1 MKILFITNMYPSQQK
16 AYAGIFVKNQFEQL
30 NKIIDDKDT
39 LDIFYMKRVFTSKIG
54 SVLKYL
60 FAFIRFIPF
69 LFRRYDIIHVHYFYP
84 LILLAW
90 LNKKIYKSTKIVV
103 TFLGRDINSQIDDSN
118 QKFFRKIARKI
129 DFSIPVGLTLAE
141 QIKKK
146 LDLRKMKV
154 LPCGVKESVFYKETD
169 IEKKYDFIM
178 VGSFIHRKG
187 IDTIIEAIKLMPEN
201 SNIKFCFCG
210 SGNYLSELE
219 KLQKNHDVT
228 IKQNQ
233 TQDQLRYLLNS
244 SRYFLLMSRAEGFA
258 TATTEAFF
266 CGVPVLTSDINN
278 FKEQVEEGVNGFLSP
293 LGNAE
298 ILKENFLKL
307 SLIKDDRYKEL
318 SNGALNSFKDASLNY
333 VCREIY
339 NIYKSLSFNI

>member
-1 MKILFITNMYPSQQK
+1 MKILFITNMYPSKQK
-16 AYAGIFVKNQFEQL
+16 AYAGIFVKNQFEEL
-30 NKIIDDKDT
+30 KDIIDDEDT
-39 LDIFYMKRVFTSKIG
+39 LDIFYMKRAFTSKVG
-54 SVLKYL
+54 SALKYI

-69 LFRRYDIIHVHYFYP
+69 LFKRFDIIHVHYFYP

-90 LNKKIYKSTKIVV
+90 LNKKIHKETKIVV
-103 TFLGRDINSQIDDSN
+103 TFLGRDINSQIDESN
-118 QKFFRKIARKI
+118 QQFFRKIAEDI
-129 DFSIPVGLTLAE
+129 DFSIPVGITLAQE
-141 QIKKK
+141 ISKK
-146 LDLRKMKV
+146 LELEKIKV
-154 LPCGVKESVFYKETD
+154 LPCGVKESVFYKEND
-169 IEKKYDFIM
+169 VKKTYDFIM

-187 IDTIIEAIKLMPEN
+187 IDTVIEAIKSLPEN

-278 FKEQVEEGVNGFLSP
+278 FKEQVEEGFNGFLSP
-293 LGNAE
+293 LGNVE

-307 SLIKDDRYKEL
+307 SSIKDDRYKEL
-318 SNGALNSFKDASLNY
+318 SDGALNSFKDASLNY

-339 NIYKSLSFNI
+339 NIYKSLS